1 MKFTRRVFSAAALTA
16 ALALGA
22 CGGGNDAPGNG
33 QTGYERA
40 SDRGLGSADAPVTMI
55 EYASVA
61 CGHCAAFHE
70 EVYPTLKEDYIDTGR
85 LRFVFREMI
94 TGSPQFAI
102 AGFSLAHCVPED
114 RYFDAVDLLFQQQR
128 AIFQA
133 AQTQG
138 NARGQYLAIARSL
151 GLSEQDFMSCLNN
164 EEINAEIVAAHDQA
178 IADGVDGTPRFMFNG
193 EMLESRRAPGETEY
207 TYFLGGRQLTIEG
220 EPVPGRVD
228 AETFSR
234 IIEHLAAQ
242 AGGAATE
249 TSGETPEAETEEAGE
264 GPEGE

>member
-1 MKFTRRVFSAAALTA
+1 MTFTRRAISAAALTA
-16 ALALGA
+16 SLALAA
-22 CGGGNDAPGNG
+22 CGGGGDTSGG
-33 QTGYERA
+33 GGRTSYERA

-61 CGHCAAFHE
+61 CGHCAVFHE
-70 EVYPTLKEDYIDTGR
+70 EVYPTIEENYIDTGR

-102 AGFSLAHCVPED
+102 AGFSLAHCVPEE

-151 GLSEQDFMSCLNN
+151 GLSEQDFMNCLND
-164 EEINAEIVAAHDQA
+164 EDINAEIVAAHERA
-178 IADGVDGTPRFMFNG
+178 VEEGIEGTPRFVFNG
-193 EMLESRRAPGETEY
+193 EMLEARRATGETEL
-207 TYFLGGRQLTIEG
+207 TYFLGGRQLMIDG
-220 EPVPGRVD
+220 EPVPGLVD

-234 IIEHLAAQ
+234 IIDHLIAQ
-242 AGGAATE
+242 AGGTPADSEADTAD
-249 TSGETPEAETEEAGE
+249 GE
-264 GPEGE
+264 

>member
-1 MKFTRRVFSAAALTA
+1 MKFTRRVFCAAALTA

-22 CGGGNDAPGNG
+22 CGGGDTPGNG
-33 QTGYERA
+33 QTGYERPG
-40 SDRGLGSADAPVTMI
+40 DRGIGSADAPVTMI

-61 CGHCAAFHE
+61 CAACAAFHE
-70 EVYPTLKEDYIDTGR
+70 AVYPTLKENYIDTGR
-85 LRFVFREMI
+85 VRFVFREMI
-94 TGSPQFAI
+94 TGNAQFAI

-164 EEINAEIVAAHDQA
+164 EAINAEIVAAHDRA
-178 IADGVDGTPRFMFNG
+178 GEDGIDQTPRFMLNG
-193 EMLESRRAPGETEY
+193 EMLEVRRAPGETEY
-207 TYFLGGRQLTIEG
+207 TYFLGGRQLMIEG

-234 IIEHLAAQ
+234 IIDHLAAR
-242 AGGAATE
+242 AGGPAAD
-249 TSGETPEAETEEAGE
+249 TSADVAD
-264 GPEGE
+264 EGEDYPDGE